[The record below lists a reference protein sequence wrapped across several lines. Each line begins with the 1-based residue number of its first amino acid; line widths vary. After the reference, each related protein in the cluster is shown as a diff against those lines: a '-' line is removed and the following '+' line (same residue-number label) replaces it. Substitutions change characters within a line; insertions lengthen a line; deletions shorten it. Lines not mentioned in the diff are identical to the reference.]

1 LHVFYSD
8 RVARPAAAP
17 VGAHVL
23 GENMA
28 GLFRKTHDRIAEFE
42 RDFFYVTLDAVMI
55 LENGRFIGCNDA
67 AARMFG
73 WASRHDIT
81 RSSPGDISPPTQ
93 PDGEASATKAQRVIA
108 EALRTGTSRF
118 DWMHKRADGSP
129 FLTQTT
135 LVADS
140 QRTKVF
146 VCIVDLTERESRRE
160 AREKALAS
168 ITDRFDGDMAR
179 ILGAVRQVAGG
190 IGETAQKL
198 AAEAERTRDR
208 AAAVSGT
215 TAETA
220 TNVSSVAQAA
230 DELTASIRE
239 IAMQVEQSRKFADL
253 ATGDANGASAKV
265 RGLAESSARIGEIVS
280 MINAIASQT
289 NLLALNATI
298 EAARAGE
305 AGRGFAVVASEV
317 KHLASQTAKATEEI
331 GGQISAVQTATREAV
346 HAMDLINGRISEMS
360 HIAGAI
366 AAAVEEQ
373 SASTANIA
381 QSVQQASEGAGSV
394 SRTIEGVSNS
404 ADETV
409 AAARQARD
417 AIARMDEEAS
427 RVSGVVGEFL
437 AAVRKI

>member
-1 LHVFYSD
+1 
-8 RVARPAAAP
+8 
-17 VGAHVL
+17 
-23 GENMA
+23 MA

-42 RDFFYVTLDAVMI
+42 RDFFYDTLDAVMI
-55 LENGRFIGCNDA
+55 LEQGRFIGCNDA

-73 WASRHDIT
+73 WASKSDIT
-81 RSSPGDISPPTQ
+81 KASPGDISPPTQ
-93 PDGEASATKAQRVIA
+93 PDGEASATKAQRVVA
-108 EALRTGTSRF
+108 EALSNGTCRF
-118 DWMHKRADGSP
+118 DWVHKRANGAP

-135 LVADS
+135 LVADRK
-140 QRTKVF
+140 RTMVF
-146 VCIVDLTERESRRE
+146 VCVTDLTERENRRQE
-160 AREKALAS
+160 RERGFAS
-168 ITDRFDGDMAR
+168 VTDRFDGDMAR
-179 ILGAVRQVAGG
+179 ILGVVQQVSQGM
-190 IGETAQKL
+190 GETARKL

-208 AAAVSGT
+208 AAAVSGA

-239 IAMQVEQSRKFADL
+239 IASQVEQSRKFADL

-265 RGLAESSARIGEIVS
+265 RSLAESSARIGEIVN
-280 MINAIASQT
+280 MINAIAAQT

-346 HAMDLINGRISEMS
+346 HAMDQINGRISEMS

-366 AAAVEEQ
+366 AAAVEQQ
-373 SASTANIA
+373 SVSTANIA
-381 QSVQQASEGAGSV
+381 HSVQQVSEGAGSV
-394 SRTIEGVSNS
+394 SRTIDGVSAS

-409 AAARQARD
+409 AAAREARNAITQMEEQA
-417 AIARMDEEAS
+417 S
-427 RVSGVVGEFL
+427 KVSGVVGDFL

>member
-1 LHVFYSD
+1 
-8 RVARPAAAP
+8 
-17 VGAHVL
+17 
-23 GENMA
+23 MA
-28 GLFRKTHDRIAEFE
+28 GLFRKASDRGAKVQCDYFE
-42 RDFFYVTLDAVMI
+42 VTPNAI
-55 LENGRFIGCNDA
+55 LMLEGDHFIDCNDA
-67 AARMFG
+67 AVRIFG
-73 WASRHDIT
+73 F
-81 RSSPGDISPPTQ
+81 SSKAAFAATSPADISPPTQ
-93 PDGEASATKAQRVIA
+93 PDGESSTLKAQRIIA
-108 EALRTGTSRF
+108 EARQKGCCQFEWT
-118 DWMHKRADGSP
+118 HKRANGETFP
-129 FLTQTT
+129 AQVT
-135 LVADS
+135 LVRSRANPGVMYS
-140 QRTKVF
+140 G
-146 VCIVDLTERESRRE
+146 IVDLSEHESRRQ
-160 AREKALAS
+160 AREKNLAV

-179 ILGAVRQVAGG
+179 ILGAVRQVAGA
-190 IGETAQKL
+190 IGDTAQKL

-220 TNVSSVAQAA
+220 NNVSSVAQAA
-230 DELTASIRE
+230 DELTSSIRE
-239 IAMQVEQSRKFADL
+239 IAMQVDQSRKFADL

-265 RGLAESSARIGEIVS
+265 RSLAESSARIGEIVN
-280 MINAIASQT
+280 MINAIAAQT

-305 AGRGFAVVASEV
+305 AGRGFAVVANEV

-381 QSVQQASEGAGSV
+381 QSVQQASQGAGSV

-417 AIARMDEEAS
+417 AIARMDEEAG
-427 RVSGVVGEFL
+427 RVSGIVGEFL